1 MTTEKT
7 LTILMPCLNEEETIA
22 FCIREAWRY
31 VEASQLEA
39 EILIVDNRSTDGS
52 AQIARELGARVV
64 AEEKCGYGNAI
75 QAGIQAAQGKY
86 IIMGDCDGSYDFT
99 NLEPFIEKLESGYSL
114 VVGNRMCRE
123 MEKDAM
129 PFFHRYLGVP
139 FLSWVARKRFGIK
152 EVQDF
157 HCGQRG
163 FCRKTAQDLQFRT
176 DGMEFATEMIVE
188 FAAAG
193 ARICEIPIAL
203 RRDKR
208 SGSSH
213 LRPLRDGW
221 RHLRYIMMKRA

>member
-86 IIMGDCDGSYDFT
+86 IIMGDCDDSYNF
-99 NLEPFIEKLESGYSL
+99 LEIKPFYDKLLEGAE
-114 VVGNRMCRE
+114 VVIGNRFRGGIE
-123 MEKDAM
+123 PGAM
-129 PFFHRYLGVP
+129 PFSHRYIGNP
-139 FLSWVARKRFGIK
+139 FLSWMGRTMYAVPIY
-152 EVQDF
+152 DF
-157 HCGQRG
+157 H
-163 FCRKTAQDLQFRT
+163 
-176 DGMEFATEMIVE
+176 
-188 FAAAG
+188 
-193 ARICEIPIAL
+193 
-203 RRDKR
+203 
-208 SGSSH
+208 
-213 LRPLRDGW
+213 
-221 RHLRYIMMKRA
+221 